1 MAEDYITKPN
11 AQNELFKPVDVEK
24 PNYIKV
30 IGVGGGGG
38 NAVNHMMEEG
48 IQGVDFVLC
57 NTDHQA
63 LLKSKVKTTVHLGKR
78 ELGAGNDPNI
88 GREAAEMSRDE
99 LEALMDDDTKMLFV
113 TAGMGG
119 GTGTGAAP
127 VVANMAKEK
136 GILTVGI
143 VTMPMEREGRRR
155 KLQALA
161 GIDELKKCV
170 DTLILIST
178 DKLRDQYGN
187 MKLSE
192 AFKKADD
199 VLATAARGIA
209 EIITVPGY
217 VNVDFEDVKT
227 VMKDSGKA
235 IMGSGVAEGENRAE
249 KAIKDAIHSPLLND
263 SNIEGAK
270 NILLYITSG
279 TDEVSL
285 DEVDEILE
293 IAQNACGN
301 NSDVIWGNGT
311 DESLGEALSVTLIA
325 TGFNH
330 DAKPYSA
337 VIAEKQNPVNPA
349 GPVQPKK
356 VYDLSGK
363 VKGETTE
370 APEVPEQSR
379 KVEGSAQPA
388 NLAVGSV
395 AATEVE
401 KVFPKE
407 EQPVEKH
414 EEKTVHSLFTPV
426 TEVPEPV
433 EGPTNTI
440 KPVEPK
446 AVEPEVAEH
455 GRSVETPT
463 SVTEN
468 PKVVEPK
475 APEPVEGPTQSTE
488 DDTPLFE
495 PTIEPTPA
503 PVKETPRAVHYEEEK
518 PVVRVFDNPFRSSSS
533 NDDDGFEITSR
544 IITQEEVQA
553 KAEQEIAVLEA
564 KKAKQSD
571 PKEQLKKQRLRAL
584 SMNFRTARGLEE
596 LENQP
601 AYLRRN
607 VEINQ
612 ADEEL
617 SDYSASQY
625 GISGENSYL
634 HKRVD

>member
-1 MAEDYITKPN
+1 MTNPN

-63 LLKSKVKTTVHLGKR
+63 LLKSRVKTTVHLGKR

-88 GREAAEMSRDE
+88 GREAAEMSREE

-127 VVANMAKEK
+127 VVAKMAKDK

-279 TDEVSL
+279 TNEVSL

-337 VIAEKQNPVNPA
+337 VLAEKQNPVNSVN
-349 GPVQPKK
+349 PVQPKK

-370 APEVPEQSR
+370 TPKATEQSQ
-379 KVEGSAQPA
+379 KVEGPVQPA

-433 EGPTNTI
+433 E
-440 KPVEPK
+440 PK
-446 AVEPEVAEH
+446 AVEP
-455 GRSVETPT
+455 
-463 SVTEN
+463 
-468 PKVVEPK
+468 KV
-475 APEPVEGPTQSTE
+475 PEPAVPETNRIVEGPTQSTD

-503 PVKETPRAVHYEEEK
+503 PVQETPRTVHYEEEK
-518 PVVRVFDNPFRSSSS
+518 PVVRVFDNPFRSSGT

-564 KKAKQSD
+564 KKAKQAD

-617 SDYSASQY
+617 SDYSASQN

-634 HKRVD
+634 HKNVD

>member
-1 MAEDYITKPN
+1 MMNPN
-11 AQNELFKPVDVEK
+11 AQDELFKPVDVEK

-63 LLKSKVKTTVHLGKR
+63 LLKSRVKTTVHLGKR

-99 LEALMDDDTKMLFV
+99 IEALMDDNTKMLFV

-127 VVANMAKEK
+127 VVAKMAKEK

-279 TDEVSL
+279 TNEVSL

-337 VIAEKQNPVNPA
+337 VIAEKQAPA
-349 GPVQPKK
+349 SHAQPKK
-356 VYDLSGK
+356 VYDLSGQ
-363 VKGETTE
+363 VKDEKSSASE
-370 APEVPEQSR
+370 P
-379 KVEGSAQPA
+379 VEGPAQPA

-401 KVFPKE
+401 TTYPKA
-407 EQPVEKH
+407 EQP
-414 EEKTVHSLFTPV
+414 EKTVHSLFTPV
-426 TEVPEPV
+426 TEDPEPVESKVPEPV
-433 EGPTNTI
+433 EGPTDN
-440 KPVEPK
+440 
-446 AVEPEVAEH
+446 
-455 GRSVETPT
+455 S
-463 SVTEN
+463 N
-468 PKVVEPK
+468 DFKV
-475 APEPVEGPTQSTE
+475 PEPVEGPSKEGPTPIE
-488 DDTPLFE
+488 DQQPIDDEPLFD
-495 PTIEPTPA
+495 PVDEPTPA
-503 PVKETPRAVHYEEEK
+503 VPAYDAPQTPRYDDER
-518 PVVRVFDNPFRSSSS
+518 PVVRIFENPFRSGGG
-533 NDDDGFEITSR
+533 DEEGFEITSR
-544 IITQEEVQA
+544 IMTKEETQA
-553 KAEQEIAVLEA
+553 RAEQEIAVLEA
-564 KKAKQSD
+564 KKAKETD

-584 SMNFRTARGLEE
+584 SVNFRTARGLEE

-607 VEINQ
+607 VEISH
-612 ADEEL
+612 DEEGL
-617 SDYSASQY
+617 SEYSASQN
-625 GISGENSYL
+625 GISGENSFL
-634 HKRVD
+634 HKNVD

>member
-1 MAEDYITKPN
+1 MEDNFMIN
-11 AQNELFKPVDVEK
+11 NGSDNELFKPVGVEK

-63 LLKSKVKTTVHLGKR
+63 LLKSNVKTTVHLGKR
-78 ELGAGNDPNI
+78 DLGAGNDPNI

-99 LEALMDDDTKMLFV
+99 IEALLDENTKMLFV

-127 VVANMAKEK
+127 VVAKLAKDK

-155 KLQALA
+155 KLQALS

-235 IMGSGVAEGENRAE
+235 IMGSGTAEGEDRAK

-279 TDEVSL
+279 ANEVSL

-311 DESLGEALSVTLIA
+311 DESLGEAISVTLIA

-337 VIAEKQNPVNPA
+337 VVGEKEKPSA
-349 GPVQPKK
+349 PVQPKK
-356 VYDLSGK
+356 VYSLNGDIKDKETPDQPEAKAETPVVPAFIAPQADL
-363 VKGETTE
+363 
-370 APEVPEQSR
+370 
-379 KVEGSAQPA
+379 
-388 NLAVGSV
+388 
-395 AATEVE
+395 
-401 KVFPKE
+401 PKE
-407 EQPVEKH
+407 EPVEEKH
-414 EEKTVHSLFTPV
+414 EEKTVHSLFVEETH
-426 TEVPEPV
+426 EVPEMEETFQPV
-433 EGPTNTI
+433 EEAAPAE
-440 KPVEPK
+440 EP
-446 AVEPEVAEH
+446 
-455 GRSVETPT
+455 
-463 SVTEN
+463 
-468 PKVVEPK
+468 
-475 APEPVEGPTQSTE
+475 APE
-488 DDTPLFE
+488 DDEPLFE
-495 PTIEPTPA
+495 PTVEATPA
-503 PVKETPRAVHYEEEK
+503 APVQEDKPTVHYEEER
-518 PVVRVFDNPFRSSSS
+518 PVVRVFDTCTRS
-533 NDDDGFEITSR
+533 
-544 IITQEEVQA
+544 
-553 KAEQEIAVLEA
+553 IAS
-564 KKAKQSD
+564 QDS
-571 PKEQLKKQRLRAL
+571 RLRIEIVTPIRASAPSTSCFL
-584 SMNFRTARGLEE
+584 AR
-596 LENQP
+596 
-601 AYLRRN
+601 
-607 VEINQ
+607 
-612 ADEEL
+612 
-617 SDYSASQY
+617 
-625 GISGENSYL
+625 
-634 HKRVD
+634 

>member
-1 MAEDYITKPN
+1 MADNYMTNPN
-11 AQNELFKPVDVEK
+11 SQEELFRPVGVDK

-63 LLKSKVKTTVHLGKR
+63 LLKSNVKTTVHLGKR

-99 LEALMDDDTKMLFV
+99 IEALLDDETKMLFV

-127 VVANMAKEK
+127 VVAKLAKDN

-235 IMGSGVAEGENRAE
+235 IMGSGIAEGENRAE

-279 TDEVSL
+279 SNEVSL

-330 DAKPYSA
+330 DAKSYSA
-337 VIAEKQNPVNPA
+337 VLAEKQAPANPA
-349 GPVQPKK
+349 QPKK
-356 VYDLSGK
+356 VYDLSGQ
-363 VKGETTE
+363 VKE
-370 APEVPEQSR
+370 
-379 KVEGSAQPA
+379 EGTATPSQPA

-401 KVFPKE
+401 KVYPQE
-407 EQPVEKH
+407 EPVVKH
-414 EEKTVHSLFTPV
+414 EEKTVHSLFTPEEPKV
-426 TEVPEPV
+426 SEPV
-433 EGPTNTI
+433 AEPNQPMDF
-440 KPVEPK
+440 KPVEEPTP
-446 AVEPEVAEH
+446 AVED
-455 GRSVETPT
+455 
-463 SVTEN
+463 N
-468 PKVVEPK
+468 Q
-475 APEPVEGPTQSTE
+475 PV
-488 DDTPLFE
+488 DDEPLFE
-495 PTIEPTPA
+495 PSIEPTPSA
-503 PVKETPRAVHYEEEK
+503 PMSETTQAPRYEEER
-518 PVVRVFDNPFRSSSS
+518 PVVRVFDNPFRSGG
-533 NDDDGFEITSR
+533 NEDDGFEITSR
-544 IITQEEVQA
+544 IITREEVQA

-564 KKAKQSD
+564 KKAKETD

-584 SMNFRTARGLEE
+584 SVNFRTARGLEE

-607 VEINQ
+607 VEINHS
-612 ADEEL
+612 DDSDL
-617 SDYSASQY
+617 SHYTASKG
-625 GISGENSYL
+625 GISSENTFL
-634 HKRVD
+634 HDNVD

>member
-1 MAEDYITKPN
+1 MADNYMN
-11 AQNELFKPVDVEK
+11 SNNSQDELFKPVDVDK

-88 GREAAEMSRDE
+88 GREAAEMSREE
-99 LEALMDDDTKMLFV
+99 LEALMDDNTKMLFV

-127 VVANMAKEK
+127 VVAKMAKEK
-136 GILTVGI
+136 GSLTVGI

-235 IMGSGVAEGENRAE
+235 IMGSGTAEGENRAE

-279 TDEVSL
+279 TNEVSL

-330 DAKPYSA
+330 DAKPYSS
-337 VIAEKQNPVNPA
+337 VLAEKQAPDTPT
-349 GPVQPKK
+349 QPKK

-363 VKGETTE
+363 IKEDETPTP
-370 APEVPEQSR
+370 A
-379 KVEGSAQPA
+379 KPA
-388 NLAVGSV
+388 NLAVGTI

-401 KVFPKE
+401 AIYPKE
-407 EQPVEKH
+407 EQH
-414 EEKTVHSLFTPV
+414 EEKTVHSLFSSESPKV
-426 TEVPEPV
+426 SEPSVPEPV
-433 EGPTNTI
+433 EEPTQ
-440 KPVEPK
+440 PVESK
-446 AVEPEVAEH
+446 VVEP
-455 GRSVETPT
+455 VETPT
-463 SVTEN
+463 
-468 PKVVEPK
+468 EPI
-475 APEPVEGPTQSTE
+475 
-488 DDTPLFE
+488 DDEPLFE
-495 PTIEPTPA
+495 PTIEPNPA
-503 PVKETPRAVHYEEEK
+503 PIQETPHTVHYDDERPIVK
-518 PVVRVFDNPFRSSSS
+518 VFDNPFRTSN

-544 IITQEEVQA
+544 IITHEEAQA
-553 KAEQEIAVLEA
+553 KAQQEIAVLEA
-564 KKAKQSD
+564 KRAKETD

-584 SMNFRTARGLEE
+584 SMNFRTAHGLEE

-607 VEINQ
+607 VDINP
-612 ADEEL
+612 AEEGF
-617 SDYSASQY
+617 SEYSASQN

-634 HKRVD
+634 HKNVD

>member
-1 MAEDYITKPN
+1 MAEDYMINTN
-11 AQNELFKPVDVEK
+11 TQDELFKPVDAQK

-63 LLKSKVKTTVHLGKR
+63 LLKSRVKTTVHLGKR
-78 ELGAGNDPNI
+78 ELGAGNDPNV

-99 LEALMDDDTKMLFV
+99 IEALMDDSTKMLFV

-127 VVANMAKEK
+127 VVAKMAKDK

-235 IMGSGVAEGENRAE
+235 IMGSGIAEGEGRAE
-249 KAIKDAIHSPLLND
+249 KAIKAAIHSPLLND

-279 TDEVSL
+279 TNEVSL

-311 DESLGEALSVTLIA
+311 DDSLGEALSVTLIA

-330 DAKPYSA
+330 DSKPYTE
-337 VIAEKQNPVNPA
+337 VLAEKQAPA
-349 GPVQPKK
+349 QPAQPRK
-356 VYDLSGK
+356 VYDL
-363 VKGETTE
+363 KGEVKEEQE
-370 APEVPEQSR
+370 APKAP
-379 KVEGSAQPA
+379 AQPA

-401 KVFPKE
+401 KVYP
-407 EQPVEKH
+407 
-414 EEKTVHSLFTPV
+414 KTVHSLFTPEE
-426 TEVPEPV
+426 TKAPEPV
-433 EGPTNTI
+433 
-440 KPVEPK
+440 
-446 AVEPEVAEH
+446 
-455 GRSVETPT
+455 
-463 SVTEN
+463 
-468 PKVVEPK
+468 
-475 APEPVEGPTQSTE
+475 APEPVEGPVQEATPTVE
-488 DDTPLFE
+488 DDTPIFE
-495 PTIEPTPA
+495 PAADPA
-503 PVKETPRAVHYEEEK
+503 PAAPVEDRPQTTPPAEER
-518 PVVRVFDNPFRSSSS
+518 PNVRVFDNPFRSSG
-533 NDDDGFEITSR
+533 NNGDDDNFEITSR
-544 IITQEEVQA
+544 IITQEEKQTI
-553 KAEQEIAVLEA
+553 EQ
-564 KKAKQSD
+564 KKVEVVEPKKDKELD
-571 PKEQLKKQRLRAL
+571 PKESQKKQRLRAL
-584 SMNFRTARGLEE
+584 SVNFRTARGLEE

-607 VEINQ
+607 VDIHLE
-612 ADEEL
+612 DEGL
-617 SDYSASQY
+617 SDYLTSKH
-625 GISGENSYL
+625 GLGGENPFL
-634 HKRVD
+634 HKNVD

>member
-1 MAEDYITKPN
+1 MAEDYMMNPN
-11 AQNELFKPVDVEK
+11 AQDELFKPVDVEK

-63 LLKSKVKTTVHLGKR
+63 LLKSRVKTTVHLGKR

-99 LEALMDDDTKMLFV
+99 IEALMDDNTKMLFV

-127 VVANMAKEK
+127 VVAKMAKEK

-279 TDEVSL
+279 TNEVSL

-337 VIAEKQNPVNPA
+337 VIAEKQAPANPA
-349 GPVQPKK
+349 QPKK
-356 VYDLSGK
+356 VYDLSGQ
-363 VKGETTE
+363 VKDEKTS
-370 APEVPEQSR
+370 APEP
-379 KVEGSAQPA
+379 VEGPAQPA

-401 KVFPKE
+401 TTYPKA
-407 EQPVEKH
+407 EQP
-414 EEKTVHSLFTPV
+414 EKTVHSLFTPV
-426 TEVPEPV
+426 TEDPEPSVPELVEGVEGPTDNSNDSKVPEPV
-433 EGPTNTI
+433 EGPS
-440 KPVEPK
+440 K
-446 AVEPEVAEH
+446 
-455 GRSVETPT
+455 
-463 SVTEN
+463 
-468 PKVVEPK
+468 
-475 APEPVEGPTQSTE
+475 EGPTPIE
-488 DDTPLFE
+488 DQQPIDDEPLFD
-495 PTIEPTPA
+495 PVDEPTPA
-503 PVKETPRAVHYEEEK
+503 APAYDAPQTPRYDDER
-518 PVVRVFDNPFRSSSS
+518 PVVRIFENPFRSGGG
-533 NDDDGFEITSR
+533 DEEGFEITSR
-544 IITQEEVQA
+544 IMTKEETQA
-553 KAEQEIAVLEA
+553 RAEQEIAVLEA
-564 KKAKQSD
+564 KKAKETD

-584 SMNFRTARGLEE
+584 SVNFRTARGLEE

-607 VEINQ
+607 VEISH
-612 ADEEL
+612 DEEGL
-617 SDYSASQY
+617 SEYSASQN
-625 GISGENSYL
+625 GISGENSFL
-634 HKRVD
+634 HKNVD

>member
-1 MAEDYITKPN
+1 MAEDYITNPN

-127 VVANMAKEK
+127 VVAKMAKEK

-155 KLQALA
+155 KLQALS

-363 VKGETTE
+363 VKGETTVT
-370 APEVPEQSR
+370 PEVPEQSR
-379 KVEGSAQPA
+379 KVEGPAQPA

-433 EGPTNTI
+433 EGPTNIT
-440 KPVEPK
+440 ENPK
-446 AVEPEVAEH
+446 AVEP
-455 GRSVETPT
+455 
-463 SVTEN
+463 
-468 PKVVEPK
+468 KV
-475 APEPVEGPTQSTE
+475 PEPVEGPTQSTE

-495 PTIEPTPA
+495 PTIEPTPTPA
-503 PVKETPRAVHYEEEK
+503 PETPRTVHYEEEK

-564 KKAKQSD
+564 KKAKQAD

-634 HKRVD
+634 HKHVD

>member
-1 MAEDYITKPN
+1 MN
-11 AQNELFKPVDVEK
+11 
-24 PNYIKV
+24 
-30 IGVGGGGG
+30 
-38 NAVNHMMEEG
+38 
-48 IQGVDFVLC
+48 
-57 NTDHQA
+57 
-63 LLKSKVKTTVHLGKR
+63 
-78 ELGAGNDPNI
+78 
-88 GREAAEMSRDE
+88 
-99 LEALMDDDTKMLFV
+99 
-113 TAGMGG
+113 G

-127 VVANMAKEK
+127 VVAKMAKDK

-235 IMGSGVAEGENRAE
+235 IMGSGVAEGEGRAE

-279 TDEVSL
+279 TNEVSL

-337 VIAEKQNPVNPA
+337 ALAEKQAPANPA
-349 GPVQPKK
+349 QPKK
-356 VYDLSGK
+356 VYDLSGQ
-363 VKGETTE
+363 VKGEEPQT
-370 APEVPEQSR
+370 PV
-379 KVEGSAQPA
+379 QPA
-388 NLAVGSV
+388 NMAVGSV

-401 KVFPKE
+401 TTYPKA
-407 EQPVEKH
+407 EQPEAKH
-414 EEKTVHSLFTPV
+414 EEKTVHSLFTPEEPKAV
-426 TEVPEPV
+426 EPVEPPTNNVESKVPEPV
-433 EGPTNTI
+433 EGP
-440 KPVEPK
+440 
-446 AVEPEVAEH
+446 AVEDAQPI
-455 GRSVETPT
+455 
-463 SVTEN
+463 
-468 PKVVEPK
+468 
-475 APEPVEGPTQSTE
+475 
-488 DDTPLFE
+488 DDEPLFE
-495 PTIEPTPA
+495 STIDPTPA
-503 PVKETPRAVHYEEEK
+503 EPIQERPQATRYNDER
-518 PVVRVFDNPFRSSSS
+518 PVVRVFDNPFRSGGS

-544 IITQEEVQA
+544 IMTKEETQARV
-553 KAEQEIAVLEA
+553 EQEIAVLEA
-564 KKAKQSD
+564 KKAKETD

-584 SMNFRTARGLEE
+584 SVNFRTARGLEE

-607 VEINQ
+607 VEINH
-612 ADEEL
+612 ADEGMSE
-617 SDYSASQY
+617 YSASQN
-625 GISGENSYL
+625 GISGENSFL
-634 HKRVD
+634 HKNVD

>member
-1 MAEDYITKPN
+1 MADNYMTNPN
-11 AQNELFKPVDVEK
+11 SQEELFRPVGVDK

-63 LLKSKVKTTVHLGKR
+63 LLKSNVKTTVHLGKR

-99 LEALMDDDTKMLFV
+99 IEALLDDETKMLFV

-127 VVANMAKEK
+127 VVAKLAKDK

-235 IMGSGVAEGENRAE
+235 IMGSGIAEGENRAE

-279 TDEVSL
+279 SNEVSL

-330 DAKPYSA
+330 DAKSYSA
-337 VIAEKQNPVNPA
+337 VLAEKQAPANPA
-349 GPVQPKK
+349 QPKK
-356 VYDLSGK
+356 VYDLSGQ
-363 VKGETTE
+363 VKE
-370 APEVPEQSR
+370 
-379 KVEGSAQPA
+379 EGTATPSQPA

-401 KVFPKE
+401 KVYPQE
-407 EQPVEKH
+407 EPVVKH
-414 EEKTVHSLFTPV
+414 EEKTVHSLFTPEEPKV
-426 TEVPEPV
+426 SEPV
-433 EGPTNTI
+433 AEPNQPMDF
-440 KPVEPK
+440 KPVEEPTP
-446 AVEPEVAEH
+446 AVED
-455 GRSVETPT
+455 
-463 SVTEN
+463 N
-468 PKVVEPK
+468 Q
-475 APEPVEGPTQSTE
+475 PV
-488 DDTPLFE
+488 DDEPLFE
-495 PTIEPTPA
+495 PSIEPTPSA
-503 PVKETPRAVHYEEEK
+503 PISETTQAPRYEEER
-518 PVVRVFDNPFRSSSS
+518 PVVRVFDNPFRSGGIE
-533 NDDDGFEITSR
+533 DDGFEITAR
-544 IITQEEVQA
+544 IITREEVQA

-564 KKAKQSD
+564 KKAKETD

-584 SMNFRTARGLEE
+584 SVNFRTARGLEE

-607 VEINQ
+607 VEINHS
-612 ADEEL
+612 DDSDL
-617 SDYSASQY
+617 SHYTASKG
-625 GISGENSYL
+625 GISSENTFL
-634 HKRVD
+634 HDNVD

>member
-1 MAEDYITKPN
+1 MAQDYTN
-11 AQNELFKPVDVEK
+11 YNNDSNEMFKLVDADK

-30 IGVGGGGG
+30 VGVGGGGV

-48 IQGVDFVLC
+48 IQGVDFILC

-63 LLKSKVKTTVHLGKR
+63 LLKSNVKTTVHLGKR

-99 LEALMDDDTKMLFV
+99 IEALLNDDTKMLFV

-127 VVANMAKEK
+127 VVAKLAKEK

-155 KLQALA
+155 KLQALS
-161 GIDELKKCV
+161 GIEELKKCV

-235 IMGSGVAEGENRAE
+235 IMGSGTAEGENRAE

-279 TDEVSL
+279 TNEVSL

-330 DAKPYSA
+330 DAKPYNT
-337 VIAEKQNPVNPA
+337 VINEKQA
-349 GPVQPKK
+349 STQPRK
-356 VYDLSGK
+356 VYDLNGE
-363 VKGETTE
+363 VKNEAKE
-370 APEVPEQSR
+370 APV
-379 KVEGSAQPA
+379 APA
-388 NLAVGSV
+388 GAAVGTI

-401 KVFPKE
+401 SVITKE
-407 EQPVEKH
+407 EKPEVKPEVKP
-414 EEKTVHSLFTPV
+414 EEKTVHNLFSFEEPIEETPAV
-426 TEVPEPV
+426 VEEAPEAKEEAP
-433 EGPTNTI
+433 
-440 KPVEPK
+440 
-446 AVEPEVAEH
+446 AVE
-455 GRSVETPT
+455 
-463 SVTEN
+463 
-468 PKVVEPK
+468 
-475 APEPVEGPTQSTE
+475 
-488 DDTPLFE
+488 DDEPLFE
-495 PTIEPTPA
+495 PTVEATPIA
-503 PVKETPRAVHYEEEK
+503 PSQDTQPVTRYEEER
-518 PVVRVFDNPFRSSSS
+518 PVVRVFDNPFRSSGG
-533 NDDDGFEITSR
+533 DDEGFEISSR
-544 IITQEEVQA
+544 FITREEVET
-553 KAEQEIAVLEA
+553 KAEQEVAVIEA
-564 KKAKQSD
+564 KKIKTIN
-571 PKEQLKKQRLRAL
+571 PKEELKKQRLRAL
-584 SMNFRTARGLEE
+584 SMNFRTAKGLEE

-607 VEINQ
+607 VDINHT
-612 ADEEL
+612 DDNDL
-617 SDYSASQY
+617 SNYSTSKN

-634 HKRVD
+634 HGNVD

>member
-1 MAEDYITKPN
+1 MAEDYSNINT
-11 AQNELFKPVDVEK
+11 QNEMFKPVGVEK

-30 IGVGGGGG
+30 VGVGGGGG

-48 IQGVDFVLC
+48 IQGVDFILC
-57 NTDHQA
+57 NTDYQA
-63 LLKSKVKTTVHLGKR
+63 LLKSQVKTTVHLGKR

-99 LEALMDDDTKMLFV
+99 IEALMDDDTKMLFV

-127 VVANMAKEK
+127 VVAKLAKEK

-155 KLQALA
+155 KLQAMA
-161 GIDELKKCV
+161 GIEELKKCV

-235 IMGSGVAEGENRAE
+235 IMGSGTAEGEDRAK

-279 TDEVSL
+279 TNEVSL

-330 DAKPYSA
+330 DAKPYTA
-337 VIAEKQNPVNPA
+337 ILNEKKTDTPLTPKKVYGLDGTVKGEAPA
-349 GPVQPKK
+349 KQQSQPNETVAPIVETEPVQPKAE
-356 VYDLSGK
+356 
-363 VKGETTE
+363 VKDVT
-370 APEVPEQSR
+370 PEV
-379 KVEGSAQPA
+379 
-388 NLAVGSV
+388 
-395 AATEVE
+395 
-401 KVFPKE
+401 
-407 EQPVEKH
+407 KH
-414 EEKTVHSLFTPV
+414 EERTVHSLFTP
-426 TEVPEPV
+426 EVP
-433 EGPTNTI
+433 
-440 KPVEPK
+440 KAVEPK
-446 AVEPEVAEH
+446 AVEPEAAEH

-463 SVTEN
+463 
-468 PKVVEPK
+468 EPI
-475 APEPVEGPTQSTE
+475 
-488 DDTPLFE
+488 DDESLFE
-495 PTIEPTPA
+495 PTIEPTPT
-503 PVKETPRAVHYEEEK
+503 PIQETPRTVHYEEER
-518 PVVRVFDNPFRSSSS
+518 PVVRVFDNPFRSENS
-533 NDDDGFEITSR
+533 DDEGFEITSR
-544 IITQEEVQA
+544 IITQEEVKA
-553 KAEQEIAVLEA
+553 KAEQQVALLEA
-564 KKAKQSD
+564 KKAKELD

-607 VEINQ
+607 VEISHAD
-612 ADEEL
+612 ADEGL
-617 SDYSASQY
+617 SQYSASKD

-634 HKRVD
+634 HKNVD

>member
-1 MAEDYITKPN
+1 MAEDYMINQN
-11 AQNELFKPVDVEK
+11 AHDELFKPVDVEK

-63 LLKSKVKTTVHLGKR
+63 LLKSRVKTTVHLGKR

-99 LEALMDDDTKMLFV
+99 IEALMDDNTKMLFV

-127 VVANMAKEK
+127 VVAKMAKDK

-155 KLQALA
+155 KLQALS
-161 GIDELKKCV
+161 GIEELKKCV

-235 IMGSGVAEGENRAE
+235 IMGSGVAEGEGRAE

-279 TDEVSL
+279 T
-285 DEVDEILE
+285 
-293 IAQNACGN
+293 
-301 NSDVIWGNGT
+301 
-311 DESLGEALSVTLIA
+311 
-325 TGFNH
+325 
-330 DAKPYSA
+330 
-337 VIAEKQNPVNPA
+337 
-349 GPVQPKK
+349 
-356 VYDLSGK
+356 
-363 VKGETTE
+363 
-370 APEVPEQSR
+370 
-379 KVEGSAQPA
+379 
-388 NLAVGSV
+388 
-395 AATEVE
+395 
-401 KVFPKE
+401 
-407 EQPVEKH
+407 
-414 EEKTVHSLFTPV
+414 
-426 TEVPEPV
+426 
-433 EGPTNTI
+433 
-440 KPVEPK
+440 
-446 AVEPEVAEH
+446 
-455 GRSVETPT
+455 
-463 SVTEN
+463 
-468 PKVVEPK
+468 
-475 APEPVEGPTQSTE
+475 
-488 DDTPLFE
+488 
-495 PTIEPTPA
+495 
-503 PVKETPRAVHYEEEK
+503 
-518 PVVRVFDNPFRSSSS
+518 
-533 NDDDGFEITSR
+533 ND
-544 IITQEEVQA
+544 
-553 KAEQEIAVLEA
+553 
-564 KKAKQSD
+564 
-571 PKEQLKKQRLRAL
+571 
-584 SMNFRTARGLEE
+584 
-596 LENQP
+596 
-601 AYLRRN
+601 
-607 VEINQ
+607 
-612 ADEEL
+612 
-617 SDYSASQY
+617 
-625 GISGENSYL
+625 
-634 HKRVD
+634 

>member
-1 MAEDYITKPN
+1 MAENYTFSNSND
-11 AQNELFKPVDVEK
+11 EVFKPVDAQK

-30 IGVGGGGG
+30 VGVGGGGG

-63 LLKSKVKTTVHLGKR
+63 LLKSNVKTRVHLGKR

-99 LEALMDDDTKMLFV
+99 IEALLDDETKMLFV

-127 VVANMAKEK
+127 VVAKLAKDK

-155 KLQALA
+155 KLQALS
-161 GIDELKKCV
+161 GIEELKKCV

-235 IMGSGVAEGENRAE
+235 IMGAGVAEGENRAE

-311 DESLGEALSVTLIA
+311 DESLGQALSVTLIA

-330 DAKPYSA
+330 DAKPYST
-337 VIAEKQNPVNPA
+337 VLNEKQAPTPST
-349 GPVQPKK
+349 QPKK
-356 VYDLSGK
+356 VYDLNGQ
-363 VKGETTE
+363 VKDEENAT
-370 APEVPEQSR
+370 AVRP
-379 KVEGSAQPA
+379 
-388 NLAVGSV
+388 AVGSI
-395 AATEVE
+395 AATEVGQF
-401 KVFPKE
+401 VP
-407 EQPVEKH
+407 QEKH
-414 EEKTVHSLFTPV
+414 EEKTVHSLF
-426 TEVPEPV
+426 
-433 EGPTNTI
+433 
-440 KPVEPK
+440 
-446 AVEPEVAEH
+446 AEE
-455 GRSVETPT
+455 S
-463 SVTEN
+463 
-468 PKVVEPK
+468 K
-475 APEPVEGPTQSTE
+475 APEPVEGPTQTVENNHPE
-488 DDTPLFE
+488 DDEPLNE
-495 PTIEPTPA
+495 PTVEFTPA
-503 PVKETPRAVHYEEEK
+503 APVQERPTAVHFEEER
-518 PVVRVFDNPFRSSSS
+518 PVVKVFDNPFRSTGS
-533 NDDDGFEITSR
+533 DDEGFEITSR
-544 IITQEEVQA
+544 IMTKEEVQA
-553 KAEQEIAVLEA
+553 KAEQKVAVLEA
-564 KKAKQSD
+564 KKAKEID
-571 PKEQLKKQRLRAL
+571 PKEMLKKQRLRAL

-607 VEINQ
+607 VDISHP
-612 ADEEL
+612 DEEL
-617 SDYSASQY
+617 SQYSATKN

-634 HKRVD
+634 HGNVD

>member
-1 MAEDYITKPN
+1 MADNYMTSN
-11 AQNELFKPVDVEK
+11 NSQDELFKPVDVDK

-99 LEALMDDDTKMLFV
+99 LEALMDDNTKMLFV

-127 VVANMAKEK
+127 VVAKMAKDK

-227 VMKDSGKA
+227 VMKESGKA

-279 TDEVSL
+279 TNEVSL

-330 DAKPYSA
+330 DAKPYTT
-337 VIAEKQNPVNPA
+337 VLAEKQGTTEMPA
-349 GPVQPKK
+349 QPKK

-363 VKGETTE
+363 VKGDE
-370 APEVPEQSR
+370 APAPA
-379 KVEGSAQPA
+379 KPA

-401 KVFPKE
+401 NAYPKE
-407 EQPVEKH
+407 EQPEAKH
-414 EEKTVHSLFTPV
+414 EEKTVHSLYS
-426 TEVPEPV
+426 TE
-433 EGPTNTI
+433 
-440 KPVEPK
+440 EPK
-446 AVEPEVAEH
+446 AVEPVETPTNNVEPKVPDPEVAEP
-455 GRSVETPT
+455 GRSVE
-463 SVTEN
+463 
-468 PKVVEPK
+468 
-475 APEPVEGPTQSTE
+475 GPTETIE
-488 DDTPLFE
+488 DDEPLFE
-495 PTIEPTPA
+495 PTVEPTPA
-503 PVKETPRAVHYEEEK
+503 PIQETPHTVHYEEER
-518 PVVRVFDNPFRSSSS
+518 PVVRVFDNPFRSGS
-533 NDDDGFEITSR
+533 NDDEGFEITSR
-544 IITQEEVQA
+544 IITKEEVQA
-553 KAEQEIAVLEA
+553 RAEQEVAVLEA
-564 KKAKQSD
+564 KKAKETD
-571 PKEQLKKQRLRAL
+571 PKELLKKQRLRAL

-607 VEINQ
+607 VDISHT
-612 ADEEL
+612 DEGL
-617 SDYSASQY
+617 SEYSASQN

-634 HKRVD
+634 HKNVD

>member
-1 MAEDYITKPN
+1 MMNPN
-11 AQNELFKPVDVEK
+11 AQDELFKPVDVEK

-63 LLKSKVKTTVHLGKR
+63 LLKSRVKTTVHLGKR

-99 LEALMDDDTKMLFV
+99 IEALMDDNTKMLFV

-127 VVANMAKEK
+127 VVAKMAKEK

-279 TDEVSL
+279 TNEVSL

-337 VIAEKQNPVNPA
+337 VIAEKQAPA
-349 GPVQPKK
+349 SPAQPKK
-356 VYDLSGK
+356 VYDLSGQ
-363 VKGETTE
+363 VKDEKSS
-370 APEVPEQSR
+370 APEP
-379 KVEGSAQPA
+379 VEGPVQPA

-401 KVFPKE
+401 TTYPKL
-407 EQPVEKH
+407 Q
-414 EEKTVHSLFTPV
+414 
-426 TEVPEPV
+426 
-433 EGPTNTI
+433 GP
-440 KPVEPK
+440 
-446 AVEPEVAEH
+446 
-455 GRSVETPT
+455 
-463 SVTEN
+463 
-468 PKVVEPK
+468 
-475 APEPVEGPTQSTE
+475 
-488 DDTPLFE
+488 
-495 PTIEPTPA
+495 
-503 PVKETPRAVHYEEEK
+503 
-518 PVVRVFDNPFRSSSS
+518 
-533 NDDDGFEITSR
+533 
-544 IITQEEVQA
+544 
-553 KAEQEIAVLEA
+553 
-564 KKAKQSD
+564 
-571 PKEQLKKQRLRAL
+571 
-584 SMNFRTARGLEE
+584 
-596 LENQP
+596 
-601 AYLRRN
+601 
-607 VEINQ
+607 
-612 ADEEL
+612 
-617 SDYSASQY
+617 
-625 GISGENSYL
+625 
-634 HKRVD
+634 

>member
-1 MAEDYITKPN
+1 MADNYMTN
-11 AQNELFKPVDVEK
+11 NNSQDELFKPVDVDK

-99 LEALMDDDTKMLFV
+99 LEALMDDNTKMLFV

-127 VVANMAKEK
+127 VVAKMAKDK

-227 VMKDSGKA
+227 VMKESGKA

-279 TDEVSL
+279 TNEVSL

-330 DAKPYSA
+330 DAKPYTT
-337 VIAEKQNPVNPA
+337 VLAEKQGTTEMPA
-349 GPVQPKK
+349 QPKK

-363 VKGETTE
+363 VKGDE
-370 APEVPEQSR
+370 APVPT
-379 KVEGSAQPA
+379 KPA
-388 NLAVGSV
+388 NLAVGSL

-401 KVFPKE
+401 NAYPKE
-407 EQPVEKH
+407 EQPEAKH
-414 EEKTVHSLFTPV
+414 EEKTVHSLYS
-426 TEVPEPV
+426 TE
-433 EGPTNTI
+433 
-440 KPVEPK
+440 EPK
-446 AVEPEVAEH
+446 AVEPVETPTNNVDPEVAEP
-455 GRSVETPT
+455 GRSVE
-463 SVTEN
+463 
-468 PKVVEPK
+468 
-475 APEPVEGPTQSTE
+475 GPTETIE
-488 DDTPLFE
+488 DDEPLFE
-495 PTIEPTPA
+495 PTVEPTPA
-503 PVKETPRAVHYEEEK
+503 PIQETPHTVHYEEER
-518 PVVRVFDNPFRSSSS
+518 PIVRVFDNPFRSSN
-533 NDDDGFEITSR
+533 NDDEGFEITSR
-544 IITQEEVQA
+544 IITKEEVQA
-553 KAEQEIAVLEA
+553 RAEQEVAVLEA
-564 KKAKQSD
+564 KKAKETD
-571 PKEQLKKQRLRAL
+571 PKELLKKQRLRAL

-607 VEINQ
+607 VDISHT
-612 ADEEL
+612 DEGL
-617 SDYSASQY
+617 SEYSASQN

-634 HKRVD
+634 HKNVD

>member
-1 MAEDYITKPN
+1 MAEDYITNPN

-63 LLKSKVKTTVHLGKR
+63 LLKSRVKTTVHLGKR

-88 GREAAEMSRDE
+88 GREAAEMSREE
-99 LEALMDDDTKMLFV
+99 LEALMDDDTKMLCV

-127 VVANMAKEK
+127 VVAKMAKDK

-279 TDEVSL
+279 TNEVSL

-337 VIAEKQNPVNPA
+337 VLAEKQNPVNSVN
-349 GPVQPKK
+349 PVQPKK

-363 VKGETTE
+363 VKGETNETPE
-370 APEVPEQSR
+370 APEQSR
-379 KVEGSAQPA
+379 KVEEPAQPA

-433 EGPTNTI
+433 EPKVVEPVETPTNVTE
-440 KPVEPK
+440 KPK
-446 AVEPEVAEH
+446 AVEP
-455 GRSVETPT
+455 VETPT
-463 SVTEN
+463 PT
-468 PKVVEPK
+468 VEDNQP
-475 APEPVEGPTQSTE
+475 E

-503 PVKETPRAVHYEEEK
+503 PVQETPRTVHYEEEK
-518 PVVRVFDNPFRSSSS
+518 PVVRVFDNPFRSSGS

-564 KKAKQSD
+564 KKAKQAD

-617 SDYSASQY
+617 SDYSASQN

-634 HKRVD
+634 HKNVD

>member
-1 MAEDYITKPN
+1 MAEDYTTN
-11 AQNELFKPVDVEK
+11 DNTQDELFKPVDVNK

-99 LEALMDDDTKMLFV
+99 LEALMDDSTKMLFV

-127 VVANMAKEK
+127 VVAKMAKEK

-235 IMGSGVAEGENRAE
+235 IMGSGTAEGESRAE

-279 TDEVSL
+279 TNEVSL

-330 DAKPYSA
+330 DAKPYTT
-337 VIAEKQNPVNPA
+337 VLAEKQ
-349 GPVQPKK
+349 GTIDTPVQPKK

-363 VKGETTE
+363 MKEDGTHNPT
-370 APEVPEQSR
+370 
-379 KVEGSAQPA
+379 KPA

-395 AATEVE
+395 AANEIENTY
-401 KVFPKE
+401 PKE
-407 EQPVEKH
+407 VQPEVRR
-414 EEKTVHSLFTPV
+414 EEKTIHSLHSPEEPKSVEPAETPI
-426 TEVPEPV
+426 
-433 EGPTNTI
+433 NTI
-440 KPVEPK
+440 NHKS
-446 AVEPEVAEH
+446 PE
-455 GRSVETPT
+455 SVE
-463 SVTEN
+463 E
-468 PKVVEPK
+468 
-475 APEPVEGPTQSTE
+475 STE
-488 DDTPLFE
+488 IIEDEPIFE
-495 PTIEPTPA
+495 STVEPTPT
-503 PVKETPRAVHYEEEK
+503 PVQETTHSVHFEVEL
-518 PVVRVFDNPFRSSSS
+518 PVVKVFDNPFRSSN
-533 NDDDGFEITSR
+533 NDDEGFEITSR
-544 IITQEEVQA
+544 IMTKEEIKA
-553 KAEQEIAVLEA
+553 KAEQEIALLEA
-564 KKAKQSD
+564 KKAKETD

-584 SMNFRTARGLEE
+584 SLNFRTARGLEE

-607 VEINQ
+607 VDISHT
-612 ADEEL
+612 DEGL
-617 SDYSASQY
+617 SEYSASQN

-634 HKRVD
+634 HKNVD

>member
-1 MAEDYITKPN
+1 MADNYMNSNN
-11 AQNELFKPVDVEK
+11 AQDELFKPIDVDK

-99 LEALMDDDTKMLFV
+99 LEALMDDNTKMLFV

-127 VVANMAKEK
+127 VVAKMAKDK

-155 KLQALA
+155 KLQALS

-235 IMGSGVAEGENRAE
+235 IMGSGTAEGENRAE

-279 TDEVSL
+279 ANEVSL

-337 VIAEKQNPVNPA
+337 VLAEKQAPETTA
-349 GPVQPKK
+349 QPKK

-363 VKGETTE
+363 MKEDE
-370 APEVPEQSR
+370 APV
-379 KVEGSAQPA
+379 SAKPA

-401 KVFPKE
+401 TTFPKE
-407 EQPVEKH
+407 EQH
-414 EEKTVHSLFTPV
+414 EEKTVHSLFST
-426 TEVPEPV
+426 TE
-433 EGPTNTI
+433 
-440 KPVEPK
+440 
-446 AVEPEVAEH
+446 
-455 GRSVETPT
+455 
-463 SVTEN
+463 
-468 PKVVEPK
+468 PKVVEPAETPTQPVESK
-475 APEPVEGPTQSTE
+475 VVEPVETPTE
-488 DDTPLFE
+488 PIDDEPLFE

-503 PVKETPRAVHYEEEK
+503 PIQETPHTVHYEEER
-518 PVVRVFDNPFRSSSS
+518 PVVRVFDNPFRSGN
-533 NDDDGFEITSR
+533 NDDESFEITSR
-544 IITQEEVQA
+544 IITKEEVQA
-553 KAEQEIAVLEA
+553 RAEQEVAVLEA
-564 KKAKQSD
+564 KKAKETD
-571 PKEQLKKQRLRAL
+571 PKELLKKQRLRAL

-607 VEINQ
+607 VDISHS
-612 ADEEL
+612 DEGL
-617 SDYSASQY
+617 SEYSASQN

-634 HKRVD
+634 HKNVD

>member
-1 MAEDYITKPN
+1 MAEDYTTLHHD
-11 AQNELFKPVDVEK
+11 EMFTPVDIDK

-30 IGVGGGGG
+30 VGVGGGGG

-78 ELGAGNDPNI
+78 DLGAGNDPNI

-99 LEALMDDDTKMLFV
+99 LEALMDENTKMLFV

-127 VVANMAKEK
+127 VVAKIAKDK

-155 KLQALA
+155 KLQAMA
-161 GIDELKKCV
+161 GIEELKKCV

-209 EIITVPGY
+209 EIITGPGY

-235 IMGSGVAEGENRAE
+235 IMGSGTAEGEGRAE

-279 TDEVSL
+279 TNEVSL

-330 DAKPYSA
+330 DAKPYSS
-337 VIAEKQNPVNPA
+337 VLAEKQTPANPT
-349 GPVQPKK
+349 QPKK

-363 VKGETTE
+363 VKDEDP
-370 APEVPEQSR
+370 AP
-379 KVEGSAQPA
+379 AQPA

-395 AATEVE
+395 AANEVE
-401 KVFPKE
+401 TVYPKE
-407 EQPVEKH
+407 EVTPKH
-414 EEKTVHSLFTPV
+414 EEKTVHSLS
-426 TEVPEPV
+426 EPSDAMAS
-433 EGPTNTI
+433 EPKHEEH
-440 KPVEPK
+440 KPVEEAKPQ
-446 AVEPEVAEH
+446 EEV
-455 GRSVETPT
+455 VPT
-463 SVTEN
+463 NEDIV
-468 PKVVEPK
+468 
-475 APEPVEGPTQSTE
+475 E

-495 PTIEPTPA
+495 PTSEPTPTA
-503 PVKETPRAVHYEEEK
+503 PIQETPQSPRYDDER
-518 PVVRVFDNPFRSSSS
+518 PVVRVFDNPFSSSS
-533 NDDDGFEITSR
+533 SDDEGFEITSR

-553 KAEQEIAVLEA
+553 RTEQEIAVLEA
-564 KKAKQSD
+564 KKAKETD

-584 SMNFRTARGLEE
+584 SMNFRTTRGLEE

-607 VEINQ
+607 VEISQ
-612 ADEEL
+612 SDESDL
-617 SDYSASQY
+617 SHYSTSQS
-625 GISGENSYL
+625 GISSENSFL
-634 HKRVD
+634 HDNVD

>member
-1 MAEDYITKPN
+1 MAEDYITNPN

-63 LLKSKVKTTVHLGKR
+63 LLKSRVKTTVHLGKR

-127 VVANMAKEK
+127 VVAKMAKDK

-279 TDEVSL
+279 TNEVSL

-330 DAKPYSA
+330 DAKSYSS
-337 VIAEKQNPVNPA
+337 VLAEKQNAVNPA
-349 GPVQPKK
+349 QPKK
-356 VYDLSGK
+356 VYDLNGQVKESGS
-363 VKGETTE
+363 
-370 APEVPEQSR
+370 EVP
-379 KVEGSAQPA
+379 AQPA

-401 KVFPKE
+401 KVYPKE

-414 EEKTVHSLFTPV
+414 EEKTVHSLFNPV

-433 EGPTNTI
+433 EGSTNITVESEV
-440 KPVEPK
+440 VEP
-446 AVEPEVAEH
+446 
-455 GRSVETPT
+455 VETPT
-463 SVTEN
+463 IEDNQVN
-468 PKVVEPK
+468 
-475 APEPVEGPTQSTE
+475 

-495 PTIEPTPA
+495 PTIDPTLSA
-503 PVKETPRAVHYEEEK
+503 PIQETPSTIHYEDER

-533 NDDDGFEITSR
+533 GDDDGFEITSR

-564 KKAKQSD
+564 KKAKQTD

-607 VEINQ
+607 VEIDQ
-612 ADEEL
+612 AEEGL
-617 SDYSASQY
+617 SEYSASPK

-634 HKRVD
+634 HKHVD

>member
-1 MAEDYITKPN
+1 MAENYMNQD

-30 IGVGGGGG
+30 VGVGGGGG

-63 LLKSKVKTTVHLGKR
+63 LLKSRVKTTVHLGKR

-99 LEALMDDDTKMLFV
+99 IEALMDDNTKMLFV

-127 VVANMAKEK
+127 VVAKMAKDK

-235 IMGSGVAEGENRAE
+235 IMGSGVAEGEGRAE

-279 TDEVSL
+279 TNEVSL

-337 VIAEKQNPVNPA
+337 VLAEKQVPA
-349 GPVQPKK
+349 DTVQPKK
-356 VYDLSGK
+356 VYNLNGQ
-363 VKGETTE
+363 VKEE
-370 APEVPEQSR
+370 EPQAP
-379 KVEGSAQPA
+379 QPA
-388 NLAVGSV
+388 HLAVGTI

-401 KVFPKE
+401 TAFPKE
-407 EQPVEKH
+407 EQPEAKH
-414 EEKTVHSLFTPV
+414 EEKTVHSLFTPEEPKV
-426 TEVPEPV
+426 MEPV
-433 EGPTNTI
+433 EEV
-440 KPVEPK
+440 KPLEEVKPQE
-446 AVEPEVAEH
+446 EVAP
-455 GRSVETPT
+455 VDET
-463 SVTEN
+463 
-468 PKVVEPK
+468 KV
-475 APEPVEGPTQSTE
+475 E

-495 PTIEPTPA
+495 PTFDPTPSE
-503 PVKETPRAVHYEEEK
+503 PVQERPQNTRYDDER
-518 PVVRVFDNPFRSSSS
+518 PVVRIFDNPFRSGSSG
-533 NDDDGFEITSR
+533 DDEGFEITSR
-544 IITQEEVQA
+544 IMTKEETQA
-553 KAEQEIAVLEA
+553 RAEQEIAVLEA
-564 KKAKQSD
+564 KKAKETD

-584 SMNFRTARGLEE
+584 SVNFRTARGLEE

-607 VEINQ
+607 VEINH
-612 ADEEL
+612 ADEGL
-617 SDYSASQY
+617 SEYSASQN
-625 GISGENSYL
+625 GISGENSFL
-634 HKRVD
+634 HKNVD

>member
-1 MAEDYITKPN
+1 MAEDYITNPN

-63 LLKSKVKTTVHLGKR
+63 LLKSRVKTTVHLGKR

-127 VVANMAKEK
+127 VVAKMAKDK

-279 TDEVSL
+279 TNEVSL

-337 VIAEKQNPVNPA
+337 VLAEKQNPVNSVN
-349 GPVQPKK
+349 PVQPKK

-363 VKGETTE
+363 VKGETNETPE
-370 APEVPEQSR
+370 APEQSR
-379 KVEGSAQPA
+379 KVEGPVQPA

-407 EQPVEKH
+407 EQPIEKH
-414 EEKTVHSLFTPV
+414 EEKTVHSLITPV

-433 EGPTNTI
+433 EPKVVEPVETPTNVTE
-440 KPVEPK
+440 KPK
-446 AVEPEVAEH
+446 AVEP
-455 GRSVETPT
+455 VETPT
-463 SVTEN
+463 PT
-468 PKVVEPK
+468 VEDNQP
-475 APEPVEGPTQSTE
+475 E

-503 PVKETPRAVHYEEEK
+503 PVQETPRTVHYEEEK

-564 KKAKQSD
+564 KKAKQAD

-617 SDYSASQY
+617 SDYSASQN

-634 HKRVD
+634 HKNVD

>member
-1 MAEDYITKPN
+1 MAEDYTNIN
-11 AQNELFKPVDVEK
+11 NSNNEMFKIVDAEK
-24 PNYIKV
+24 TNYIKV
-30 IGVGGGGG
+30 VGVGGGGG

-48 IQGVDFVLC
+48 IQGVDFILC
-57 NTDHQA
+57 NTDYQA
-63 LLKSKVKTTVHLGKR
+63 LQKSSVKTTVHLGKR

-99 LEALMDDDTKMLFV
+99 IEALLDDDTKMLFV

-127 VVANMAKEK
+127 VVAKLAKEK

-161 GIDELKKCV
+161 GIEELKKCV

-235 IMGSGVAEGENRAE
+235 IMGSGVAEGEDRAE

-279 TDEVSL
+279 SNEVSL

-311 DESLGEALSVTLIA
+311 DDSLGEALSVTLIA

-337 VIAEKQNPVNPA
+337 VLNEKREPSAPA
-349 GPVQPKK
+349 QPKK
-356 VYDLSGK
+356 VYDLNGE
-363 VKGETTE
+363 VKNEE
-370 APEVPEQSR
+370 KDAPV
-379 KVEGSAQPA
+379 APA
-388 NLAVGSV
+388 GAAVGSV

-401 KVFPKE
+401 NIIPKE
-407 EQPVEKH
+407 TQPEVKH
-414 EEKTVHSLFTPV
+414 EEKTVHSLFTVEEPV
-426 TEVPEPV
+426 AVEPTPEPMVPEPV
-433 EGPTNTI
+433 EEIEGVKTTQPMEDVQTEEDEPLIEPT
-440 KPVEPK
+440 
-446 AVEPEVAEH
+446 
-455 GRSVETPT
+455 VETPI
-463 SVTEN
+463 
-468 PKVVEPK
+468 
-475 APEPVEGPTQSTE
+475 APIQETHSTIHHE
-488 DDTPLFE
+488 DERPF
-495 PTIEPTPA
+495 
-503 PVKETPRAVHYEEEK
+503 
-518 PVVRVFDNPFRSSSS
+518 VRVFDNPFRSSG
-533 NDDDGFEITSR
+533 NDDEGFEITSR
-544 IITQEEVQA
+544 IITKEEVQA
-553 KAEQEIAVLEA
+553 KTEQEIAVLEA
-564 KKAKQSD
+564 KKAKETD
-571 PKEQLKKQRLRAL
+571 PKEMLKKQRLRAL
-584 SMNFRTARGLEE
+584 SMNFRTAKGLEE

-607 VEINQ
+607 VDINHS
-612 ADEEL
+612 DDNDL
-617 SDYSASQY
+617 SSYSTSKN

-634 HKRVD
+634 HGNVD

>member
-1 MAEDYITKPN
+1 MAEDYTINQN
-11 AQNELFKPVDVEK
+11 AQDELFKPVDVEK

-30 IGVGGGGG
+30 VGVGGGGG

-63 LLKSKVKTTVHLGKR
+63 LLKSRVKTTVHLGKR

-99 LEALMDDDTKMLFV
+99 IEALMDDNTKMLFV

-127 VVANMAKEK
+127 VVAKMAKDK

-235 IMGSGVAEGENRAE
+235 IMGSGVAEGEGRAE

-279 TDEVSL
+279 TNEVSL

-337 VIAEKQNPVNPA
+337 VIAEKQAPSTSST
-349 GPVQPKK
+349 QPKK
-356 VYDLSGK
+356 VYDLSGQ
-363 VKGETTE
+363 VKDE
-370 APEVPEQSR
+370 EQTP
-379 KVEGSAQPA
+379 VQPA
-388 NLAVGSV
+388 NLAVGTV

-407 EQPVEKH
+407 AQPEVKH

-426 TEVPEPV
+426 ETE
-433 EGPTNTI
+433 
-440 KPVEPK
+440 
-446 AVEPEVAEH
+446 AVEP
-455 GRSVETPT
+455 VETPT
-463 SVTEN
+463 DNSEQSMS
-468 PKVVEPK
+468 PEPA
-475 APEPVEGPTQSTE
+475 APEANQKIEEPIAEDLQPE

-495 PTIEPTPA
+495 PAFDPTPVEPMQERPQA
-503 PVKETPRAVHYEEEK
+503 THYDDERPVI
-518 PVVRVFDNPFRSSSS
+518 RVFDNPFRSGSSG
-533 NDDDGFEITSR
+533 DDDGFEITSR
-544 IITQEEVQA
+544 IMTKEETQA
-553 KAEQEIAVLEA
+553 RAEQEIAVMEA
-564 KKAKQSD
+564 KKAKETD

-607 VEINQ
+607 VEINH
-612 ADEEL
+612 AEEGL
-617 SDYSASQY
+617 SEYSASQN
-625 GISGENSYL
+625 GISGENSFL
-634 HKRVD
+634 HKNVD

>member
-1 MAEDYITKPN
+1 MAEDYTN
-11 AQNELFKPVDVEK
+11 YNNGSSEMFKLVDADK

-30 IGVGGGGG
+30 VGVGGGGG

-48 IQGVDFVLC
+48 IQGVDFILC
-57 NTDHQA
+57 NTDYQA
-63 LLKSKVKTTVHLGKR
+63 LQKSRVKTTVHLGKR
-78 ELGAGNDPNI
+78 ELGAGNDPNV

-127 VVANMAKEK
+127 VVAKLAKEK

-155 KLQALA
+155 KLQALS
-161 GIDELKKCV
+161 GIEELKKCV

-235 IMGSGVAEGENRAE
+235 IMGSGTAEGENRAE

-279 TDEVSL
+279 TNEVSL

-337 VIAEKQNPVNPA
+337 VINEKQAPA
-349 GPVQPKK
+349 TPSQPKK
-356 VYDLSGK
+356 VYDLNGD
-363 VKGETTE
+363 VKNEAKEAKE
-370 APEVPEQSR
+370 API
-379 KVEGSAQPA
+379 APA
-388 NLAVGSV
+388 GAAVGSI

-401 KVFPKE
+401 SIVTKQ
-407 EQPVEKH
+407 EQPEVKPEVKP
-414 EEKTVHSLFTPV
+414 EEKTVHNLFSFEEPLFEAPEVVEEAPEAKGETP
-426 TEVPEPV
+426 
-433 EGPTNTI
+433 
-440 KPVEPK
+440 
-446 AVEPEVAEH
+446 AVE
-455 GRSVETPT
+455 
-463 SVTEN
+463 
-468 PKVVEPK
+468 
-475 APEPVEGPTQSTE
+475 
-488 DDTPLFE
+488 DDEPLFE
-495 PTIEPTPA
+495 PTVEATPMA
-503 PVKETPRAVHYEEEK
+503 PVQETQPVTRYEDER
-518 PVVRVFDNPFRSSSS
+518 PVVRVFDNPFRSNSG
-533 NDDDGFEITSR
+533 DDDGFEITSR
-544 IITQEEVQA
+544 IITREEVEA
-553 KAEQEIAVLEA
+553 KAEQEVAVIEA
-564 KKAKQSD
+564 KKAKTLD
-571 PKEQLKKQRLRAL
+571 PKEELKKQRLRAL

-607 VEINQ
+607 VDINHT
-612 ADEEL
+612 DDNDL
-617 SDYSASQY
+617 SNYSTSKN
-625 GISGENSYL
+625 GISGENSFL
-634 HKRVD
+634 HGNVD

>member
-1 MAEDYITKPN
+1 MAEDYTTHSER
-11 AQNELFKPVDVEK
+11 NEMFKPVDVEK

-48 IQGVDFVLC
+48 IKGVDFVLC

-63 LLKSKVKTTVHLGKR
+63 LLKSNVKTTVHLGKR
-78 ELGAGNDPNI
+78 ELGAGNDPNV

-99 LEALMDDDTKMLFV
+99 IDALLDDETKMLFV

-127 VVANMAKEK
+127 VVAKLAKDK

-235 IMGSGVAEGENRAE
+235 IMGSGTAEGEGRAE

-279 TDEVSL
+279 TNEVSL

-330 DAKPYSA
+330 DAKPYTA
-337 VIAEKQNPVNPA
+337 VLNEKQNTADAPVA
-349 GPVQPKK
+349 PKK
-356 VYDLSGK
+356 VYGLDGTI
-363 VKGETTE
+363 KGEESQPKAPQNETVKPIVE
-370 APEVPEQSR
+370 APKAE
-379 KVEGSAQPA
+379 QPA
-388 NLAVGSV
+388 P
-395 AATEVE
+395 E
-401 KVFPKE
+401 KVV
-407 EQPVEKH
+407 EQAQVRH
-414 EEKTVHSLFTPV
+414 EEKTVHPLFTPV
-426 TEVPEPV
+426 T
-433 EGPTNTI
+433 
-440 KPVEPK
+440 
-446 AVEPEVAEH
+446 A
-455 GRSVETPT
+455 
-463 SVTEN
+463 
-468 PKVVEPK
+468 K
-475 APEPVEGPTQSTE
+475 APEPKVPETVE
-488 DDTPLFE
+488 
-495 PTIEPTPA
+495 EPTPLDADPYEPMANPTPAA
-503 PVKETPRAVHYEEEK
+503 PIRETPQTTHHVEER
-518 PVVRVFDNPFRSSSS
+518 PVVKVFDNPFRSGS

-544 IITQEEVQA
+544 IMTKEETQA
-553 KAEQEIAVLEA
+553 RAEQEVAVLEA
-564 KKAKQSD
+564 KKAKEID

-607 VEINQ
+607 VEISHP
-612 ADEEL
+612 DDEL
-617 SDYSASQY
+617 SQYSATQK

-634 HKRVD
+634 HDNVD

>member
-1 MAEDYITKPN
+1 MAEDYTTHSER
-11 AQNELFKPVDVEK
+11 NEMFKPVGVEK

-63 LLKSKVKTTVHLGKR
+63 LLKSNVKTTVHLGKR
-78 ELGAGNDPNI
+78 ELGAGNDPNV

-99 LEALMDDDTKMLFV
+99 IDALLDDETKMLFV

-127 VVANMAKEK
+127 VVAKLAKDK

-161 GIDELKKCV
+161 GIEELKKCV

-235 IMGSGVAEGENRAE
+235 IMGSGTAEGEGRAE

-279 TDEVSL
+279 TNEVSL

-337 VIAEKQNPVNPA
+337 VLNDKQNTTDAPVA
-349 GPVQPKK
+349 PKK
-356 VYDLSGK
+356 VYGLDGTI
-363 VKGETTE
+363 KGEE
-370 APEVPEQSR
+370 SQPKAPQNETAKPIVEVP
-379 KVEGSAQPA
+379 KVEQPA
-388 NLAVGSV
+388 A
-395 AATEVE
+395 E
-401 KVFPKE
+401 KVE
-407 EQPVEKH
+407 VQPQVRH
-414 EEKTVHSLFTPV
+414 EEKTVHPLFTPV
-426 TEVPEPV
+426 TAKTPESAAAESKVPEPV
-433 EGPTNTI
+433 EGPSKT
-440 KPVEPK
+440 
-446 AVEPEVAEH
+446 
-455 GRSVETPT
+455 
-463 SVTEN
+463 
-468 PKVVEPK
+468 
-475 APEPVEGPTQSTE
+475 EGPTHL
-488 DDTPLFE
+488 DDDPYE
-495 PTIEPTPA
+495 PMANPMPA
-503 PVKETPRAVHYEEEK
+503 APIRETPQTTYHVEER
-518 PVVRVFDNPFRSSSS
+518 PVVKVFDNPFRSGSS
-533 NDDDGFEITSR
+533 DDDGFEITSR
-544 IITQEEVQA
+544 IMTKEETQA
-553 KAEQEIAVLEA
+553 RAEQEVAVIEA
-564 KKAKQSD
+564 KKAKEID

-607 VEINQ
+607 VEISHP
-612 ADEEL
+612 DDEL
-617 SDYSASQY
+617 SQYSATQK

-634 HKRVD
+634 HDNVD

>member
-1 MAEDYITKPN
+1 MAEDYMNQN

-30 IGVGGGGG
+30 VGVGGGGG

-63 LLKSKVKTTVHLGKR
+63 LLKSRVKTTVHLGKR
-78 ELGAGNDPNI
+78 ELGAGNDPTI

-99 LEALMDDDTKMLFV
+99 IEALMDDNTKMLFV

-127 VVANMAKEK
+127 VVAKMAKDK

-235 IMGSGVAEGENRAE
+235 IMGSGVAEGEGRAE

-279 TDEVSL
+279 TNEVSL

-330 DAKPYSA
+330 DAKSYSA
-337 VIAEKQNPVNPA
+337 VLAEKQAPA
-349 GPVQPKK
+349 DAVQPKK
-356 VYDLSGK
+356 VYNLSGQ
-363 VKGETTE
+363 VKEE
-370 APEVPEQSR
+370 EPQAPV
-379 KVEGSAQPA
+379 QPA
-388 NLAVGSV
+388 NLAVGTI

-401 KVFPKE
+401 TAFPKE
-407 EQPVEKH
+407 EQPEAKH
-414 EEKTVHSLFTPV
+414 EEKTVHSLFTP
-426 TEVPEPV
+426 E
-433 EGPTNTI
+433 
-440 KPVEPK
+440 EPK
-446 AVEPEVAEH
+446 AVEPVEEVKPMEEVKPQEEVAPIDEAI
-455 GRSVETPT
+455 V
-463 SVTEN
+463 
-468 PKVVEPK
+468 
-475 APEPVEGPTQSTE
+475 E

-495 PTIEPTPA
+495 PTFDPTPSE
-503 PVKETPRAVHYEEEK
+503 PVQERPQTTHYDDER
-518 PVVRVFDNPFRSSSS
+518 PVVRIFDNPFRTGSSG
-533 NDDDGFEITSR
+533 DDEGFEITSR
-544 IITQEEVQA
+544 IMTKEETQA
-553 KAEQEIAVLEA
+553 RAEQEIAVLEA
-564 KKAKQSD
+564 KKAKETD

-584 SMNFRTARGLEE
+584 SVNFRTARGLEE

-607 VEINQ
+607 VEINH
-612 ADEEL
+612 ADEGL
-617 SDYSASQY
+617 SEYSASQN
-625 GISGENSYL
+625 GISGENSFL
-634 HKRVD
+634 HKNVD